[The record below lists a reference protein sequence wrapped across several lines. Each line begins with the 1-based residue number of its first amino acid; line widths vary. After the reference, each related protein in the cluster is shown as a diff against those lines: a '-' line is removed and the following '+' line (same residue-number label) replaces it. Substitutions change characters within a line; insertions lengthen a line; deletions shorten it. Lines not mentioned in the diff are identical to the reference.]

1 MAATIAAEFRATGSF
16 EMSLFQTFGT
26 GKIGHGDGFAGG
38 FVGVG
43 LWLADTDV
51 VGVASGL
58 ESGLPLS
65 AGSDEVTSPPI
76 LGVAAARPI
85 PLRLRCQPDP
95 PLADRPGPRQRR
107 RSACRRPRPGAADA
121 ADVFACVDPTRSAS
135 IGSPR
140 TSWRARFV
148 RSRDSR
154 LERRRLVSP

>member
-16 EMSLFQTFGT
+16 EMSLFQTFET

-85 PLRLRCQPDP
+85 PAAPALPTGP
-95 PLADRPGPRQRR
+95 AAGRPTWTATKATISTPAAAARSSRR
-107 RSACRRPRPGAADA
+107 G
-121 ADVFACVDPTRSAS
+121 
-135 IGSPR
+135 
-140 TSWRARFV
+140 
-148 RSRDSR
+148 
-154 LERRRLVSP
+154 